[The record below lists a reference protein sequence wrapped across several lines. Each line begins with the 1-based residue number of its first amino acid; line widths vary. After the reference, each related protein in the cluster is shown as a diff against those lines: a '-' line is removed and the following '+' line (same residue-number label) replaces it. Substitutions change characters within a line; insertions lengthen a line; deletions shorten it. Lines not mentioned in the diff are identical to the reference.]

1 MSNLLNIGGQNYF
14 IDFQSAEKLLTSG
27 STFKGGK
34 VEDKETTETF
44 DSDGKLIGKV
54 VITKETLRGK
64 EVDMFRYETIKDMMD
79 IIFSDDDEED
89 PAVKVNKKKLD
100 SQPMSFKIAFNTLL
114 EYGVLNIAED
124 EE

>member
-1 MSNLLNIGGQNYF
+1 
-14 IDFQSAEKLLTSG
+14 
-27 STFKGGK
+27 
-34 VEDKETTETF
+34 
-44 DSDGKLIGKV
+44 
-54 VITKETLRGK
+54 
-64 EVDMFRYETIKDMMD
+64 MFRYETIKDMMD